1 MPRRPVGPRSASP
14 GPEMRPAA
22 FASERP
28 SLWLAGLSVAGLV
41 IVVWFALLIPTQE
54 GFGYDAFA
62 FWDVRLGDIYAR
74 SFGQLTAYGAFRY
87 SPPVAL
93 AFAPFHLLPWPVFLA
108 LWTAV
113 LAGTLAWLGGRWALA
128 SCVFIGIPVSIYEG
142 NIDMLVAASVVLAF
156 RWPAILSFAILA
168 KVTPGVTLVWFLVRR
183 DWRSVWIALG
193 STVLIVVLTYP
204 FVGDAWPSYI
214 RMLVDNGG
222 AAEGG
227 NVIPRIV
234 LAGALVAWA
243 ARSDRLWLV
252 GIAVAIA
259 QPALTIRSVSVGIAA
274 LALYRKGPRLH
285 PSLPSGDEQ

>member
-1 MPRRPVGPRSASP
+1 MQTLLIDWRRPP
-14 GPEMRPAA
+14 
-22 FASERP
+22 
-28 SLWLAGLSVAGLV
+28 LWLAGLSVAGLV
-41 IVVWFALLIPTQE
+41 IVVWFVSLIPTQN

-62 FWDVRLGDIYAR
+62 FWDVRLDDIYGR

-87 SPPVAL
+87 SPPI
-93 AFAPFHLLPWPVFLA
+93 AFVFAAFHLVPWPVFLA

-113 LAGTLAWLGGRWALA
+113 LVGTLVWLGGRWTLA
-128 SCVFIGIPVSIYEG
+128 SCVFIGIPMSIYEG
-142 NIDMLVAASVVLAF
+142 NIDMLLGASVVLAF
-156 RWPAILSFAILA
+156 RWPAVLSFAILA
-168 KVTPGVTLVWFLVRR
+168 KVTPGVTLIWFLVRR
-183 DWRSVWIALG
+183 DWRSFWIALG
-193 STVLIVVLTYP
+193 STVLIVVVTYP

-227 NVIPRIV
+227 NMILRVV

-274 LALYRKGPRLH
+274 LALYHRGASAVSSGRGVTGRGASVLTAKQ
-285 PSLPSGDEQ
+285 SLEEIP